1 MPYANN
7 DGVRIYYDV
16 EGSGP
21 ALLLAHGL
29 GSSGEDWR
37 ELGYVDQLKDRF
49 QVIMVD
55 ARGHGSSNKP
65 HDPLA
70 YSPIERVNDTV
81 AVLDD
86 LGIEKANY
94 WGYSSGGVAGF
105 CAAKYAPHRF
115 SRLIIGGLDPYPRGH
130 DFGERSAP
138 PSKPMRG
145 LPEASD
151 PIRAVLDTG
160 GKAWLHFWQSNMDVL
175 PGMRDRLRQVDCQAL
190 VALWEQPYPWRDEV
204 LLLLRSFPFPCLLYA
219 GEAEWNYVGMKVA
232 SEEMPSA
239 RFVSLPDYG
248 HFDIFAHPES
258 IIPQV
263 RDFLGERAAS

>member
-7 DGVRIYYDV
+7 NGVKVFYDF

-37 ELGYVDQLKDRF
+37 ELGYVDQLKGRF

-55 ARGHGSSNKP
+55 GRGHGSSDKP
-65 HDPLA
+65 HNPLA
-70 YSPIERVNDTV
+70 YSPIERVKDYV
-81 AVLDD
+81 AVLDK

-115 SRLIIGGLDPYPRGH
+115 YRLIIGGLDPYPSGH
-130 DFGERSAP
+130 DFGDRSAP

-145 LPEASD
+145 LPEAGD
-151 PIRAVLDTG
+151 PIRAILDMG
-160 GKAWLHFWQSNMDVL
+160 GDAWFHFWQSNMDVP
-175 PGMRDRLRQVDCQAL
+175 PGMRERLRQIDSQAL
-190 VALWEQPYPWRDEV
+190 IALREKLYPWENDV
-204 LLLLRSFPFPCLLYA
+204 IPLLGSFPFPCLLYV

-232 SEEMPSA
+232 SEEMPHA
-239 RFVSLPDYG
+239 QFVALPDYG

-258 IIPQV
+258 VIPWV
-263 RDFLGERAAS
+263 IDFLT

>member
-7 DGVRIYYDV
+7 DGVRIYYEV

-21 ALLLAHGL
+21 ALLLAHGF

-37 ELGYVDQLKDRF
+37 ELGYVTQLKDSF

-55 ARGHGSSNKP
+55 GRAHGLSDKP

-70 YSPIERVNDTV
+70 YSPLERVRDYV
-81 AVLDD
+81 AVLDK

-94 WGYSSGGVAGF
+94 WGYSSGGVAGL
-105 CAAKYAPHRF
+105 CAAKYAPDRF
-115 SRLIIGGLDPYPRGH
+115 SKVIIGGLDPYPNDH
-130 DFGERSAP
+130 DIGERAAP
-138 PSKPMRG
+138 KDKPMRG
-145 LPEASD
+145 LPEAGD

-160 GKAWLHFWQSNMDVL
+160 GEAWLHFWQSNMDVP

-190 VALWEQPYPWRDEV
+190 VALWEQPYQWRDEV
-204 LLLLRSFPFPCLLYA
+204 LLLFESFPFPCLLYV
-219 GEAEWNYVGMKVA
+219 GEAEWNYKGMKVA
-232 SEEMPSA
+232 SEEMPDA

-258 IIPQV
+258 IIPQA
-263 RDFLGERAAS
+263 RDFLGESAAS